1 MSMRTILEIIGAAV
15 IAWGSLLVG
24 RRNPKIATTAQDLA
38 DAAKKAAGQ

>member
-1 MSMRTILEIIGAAV
+1 MTLIIVLIFTHLACVVG
-15 IAWGSLLVG
+15 GLLIG

>member
-1 MSMRTILEIIGAAV
+1 MIFIIFFFTHLACVVAG
-15 IAWGSLLVG
+15 LLIG